1 MSPSRTHVARPTYTT
16 LDTVSGPIPRARTI
30 LATMAAPEKKPKKKV
45 VTAAVRH
52 RIERSRRDLAEGKG
66 MTVGELLTKVLER
79 DARGHAA

>member
-1 MSPSRTHVARPTYTT
+1 
-16 LDTVSGPIPRARTI
+16 
-30 LATMAAPEKKPKKKV
+30 MAATKKKPKKKV
-45 VTAAVRH
+45 VTAAVRQ